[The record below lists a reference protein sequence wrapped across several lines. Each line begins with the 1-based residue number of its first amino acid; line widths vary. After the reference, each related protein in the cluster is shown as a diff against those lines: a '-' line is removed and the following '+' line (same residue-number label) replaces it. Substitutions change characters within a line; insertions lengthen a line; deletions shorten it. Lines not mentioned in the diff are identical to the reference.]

1 MSSQVGGTQS
11 TEKLSYSIP
20 EECPLE
26 LKNNGQTTHSLI
38 VTETQQSLDNVLCIK
53 EYSNLCRLIKVLAYV
68 LRAVKLFKGVSL
80 QLRNKSLTLI
90 PAELASAEKL
100 LITHTQ
106 STLVVDRNFPS
117 LKKQLDLFV
126 DGHGLW
132 RCGGRLTNADIP
144 YSTKHPVLLPRDHHF
159 TVLIVRDAHER
170 VAHDGVRETL
180 TEIRQKFWIVKGRSL
195 VKSIIHR
202 CVLCRRF
209 EGAPFR
215 GPPPPPL
222 PDFRV
227 KKKPPFS
234 YTGVDFAGPFHVR
247 SFGLTNSDKVWI
259 CLFTCLVVRAVHLET
274 VTDLSTE
281 TFIRCLKRFA
291 ARRGIPL
298 MFLSDNGK
306 TFKAAARFI
315 KAVFKEDIVQ
325 NQLSGRGIEWTFNV
339 EKAPWWG
346 GAFERL
352 VRSTKRCL
360 KKMMGRAR
368 FSLDEL
374 NTALVEVEA
383 IINSRPLTYLS
394 SSDLGEPLTPSH
406 LLTGR
411 RILSVPDRLGYSHDP
426 EDEEF
431 IANTSSSD
439 LKERARRLNNAL
451 NYFWVRW
458 RDEYL
463 IELRDVHRYAGQTN
477 AQHSTI
483 KVGDVVIIHEESLPR
498 GFWKL
503 ARVEK
508 VVCG

>member
-1 MSSQVGGTQS
+1 MIPQLELHCYTDSLVALYRIQGVDKEWKPFVQNHVTEIRWTISPSCWSHCPGNSNLADLPSRGLSLQELSKSILWHRGPDWLPTAVSSQVGGTQS

-38 VTETQQSLDNVLCIK
+38 VTEMQQSLDNVLCIK

-68 LRAVKLFKGVSL
+68 LRAIKLFKGVSL
-80 QLRNKSLTLI
+80 QLHNKSLTLI

-100 LITHTQ
+100 LITHAQ
-106 STLVVDRNFPS
+106 SPLVIDRNFPS

-126 DGHGLW
+126 DGQGLR
-132 RCGGRLTNADIP
+132 RCGGWLTNADIP

-159 TVLIVRDAHER
+159 TVLIVTDAHER
-170 VAHDGVRETL
+170 VAHDRVRETL
-180 TEIRQKFWIVKGRSL
+180 TEIRQKFWIVKGQSL

-209 EGAPFR
+209 EGAPFC

-222 PDFRV
+222 PDIRV
-227 KKKPPFS
+227 KKKPPIS
-234 YTGVDFAGPFHVR
+234 YTGVDFADPFHVR
-247 SFGLTNSDKVWI
+247 SFGLIRSDKVWT
-259 CLFTCLVVRAVHLET
+259 CLFTCLVVQAVHLET

-306 TFKAAARFI
+306 TFKAASRFI

-325 NQLSGRGIEWTFNV
+325 NQLSGWGVEWTFNV

-352 VRSTKRCL
+352 VRSTKKCL
-360 KKMMGRAR
+360 K
-368 FSLDEL
+368 
-374 NTALVEVEA
+374 
-383 IINSRPLTYLS
+383 
-394 SSDLGEPLTPSH
+394 
-406 LLTGR
+406 
-411 RILSVPDRLGYSHDP
+411 
-426 EDEEF
+426 
-431 IANTSSSD
+431 
-439 LKERARRLNNAL
+439 
-451 NYFWVRW
+451 
-458 RDEYL
+458 
-463 IELRDVHRYAGQTN
+463 
-477 AQHSTI
+477 
-483 KVGDVVIIHEESLPR
+483 
-498 GFWKL
+498 
-503 ARVEK
+503 
-508 VVCG
+508 